1 MSKFYVTAIREGINP
16 SSITHVLV
24 HSPLSP
30 GRLSKGRILT
40 KNEVISLI
48 NLGNTYSTAT
58 YNYLHGSWY
67 EGANIGTV
75 RVGYNTYLRTDR
87 DSTARDNL
95 GNLLLID
102 ELR

>member
-1 MSKFYVTAIREGINP
+1 M
-16 SSITHVLV
+16 
-24 HSPLSP
+24 HSPLST
-30 GRLSKGRILT
+30 GRLTKGRILT
-40 KNEVISLI
+40 KNEVIASMH
-48 NLGNTYSTAT
+48 LGHTYSTAT
-58 YNYLHGSWY
+58 YNYLRGSWS

-75 RVGYNTYLRTDR
+75 RVGSVLYLRTDK

>member
-1 MSKFYVTAIREGINP
+1 MSNFYVTAIRESDNS

-24 HSPLSP
+24 HSPASN
-30 GRLSKGRILT
+30 GRLKKGVIFSR
-40 KNEVISLI
+40 NEIITSMG
-48 NLGNTYSTAT
+48 LGNTFKTAT
-58 YNYLHGSWY
+58 YNYNRGSWS

-75 RVGYNTYLRTDR
+75 RVGLTIYLRTDR

>member
-1 MSKFYVTAIREGINP
+1 MSKFYVTAIREGANP
-16 SSITHVLV
+16 SFITHVLV
-24 HSPLSP
+24 HSPLSA
-30 GRLSKGRILT
+30 GRFNKGRILT
-40 KNEVISLI
+40 KNEVIASM
-48 NLGNTYSTAT
+48 NSGHTYSTAT
-58 YNYLHGSWY
+58 YNYIRGSWS

-75 RVGYNTYLRTDR
+75 RVGLNLYLRTDR